1 MERKDIERL
10 KSQMAPVLEGGRNW
24 FGKEVYDNHIKDLLR
39 YFDCDINDPIV
50 KEIFDI

>member
-1 MERKDIERL
+1 MERRDIERL
-10 KSQMAPVLEGGRNW
+10 KKKMAPVLERGRSI

-39 YFDCDINDPIV
+39 YFDYDLNDPIV